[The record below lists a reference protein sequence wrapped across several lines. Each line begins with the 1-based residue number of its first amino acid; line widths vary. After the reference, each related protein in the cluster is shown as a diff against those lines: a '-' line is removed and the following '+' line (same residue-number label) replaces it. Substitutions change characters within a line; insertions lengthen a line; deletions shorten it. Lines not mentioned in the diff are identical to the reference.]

1 MRLFLAPMEG
11 VVDHHMRRILTQIG
25 GIDMCVTEFIRI
37 TSHVLP
43 TRVYHKYCPELSS
56 APNNQGNQQ
65 GKQNMGA
72 LSPVKVQLLGSNA
85 EMLAENAVKVCE
97 LGATGIDLNFGCP
110 AKTVNKSNGG
120 ACLLDHTAL
129 LYDIVSSVRKAVP
142 ANIPVS
148 AKIRLGYN
156 DRNTYLDNAKA
167 IADAGAN
174 ELCVHARSKA
184 DGYKP
189 PAYWHYIGEIKHA
202 LAIPVIAN
210 GEIWAQDD
218 FIRCKEQSLCRD
230 FMLGRGLLS
239 KPDLALQIKHYVNG
253 TPYTPMTWQEVQHHV
268 RTFFDVTCDSYPKKH
283 MGNRLKQWLFYLKRE
298 YPEAHILFEN
308 IKREKTEDTL
318 RAALAENVS

>member
-43 TRVYHKYCPELSS
+43 TRVYHKYCPELPT
-56 APNNQGNQQ
+56 APANKGNQ
-65 GKQNMGA
+65 NIGA

-85 EMLAENAVKVCE
+85 DMLAENAVKVCE
-97 LGATGIDLNFGCP
+97 LGASGIDLNFGCP

-129 LYDIVSSVRKAVP
+129 LHEIVSSVRNAVP

-189 PAYWHYIGEIKHA
+189 PAYWRYIADIKNA
-202 LAIPVIAN
+202 LTIPVIAN
-210 GEIWAQDD
+210 GEIWAQAD
-218 FIRCKEQSLCRD
+218 FVACKEQSLCND

-239 KPDLALQIKHYVNG
+239 KPDLALQIKHHVNG
-253 TPYTPMTWQEVQHHV
+253 TPYTPMPWHEVQSHV

-298 YPEAHILFEN
+298 YPEAHVLFEN
-308 IKREKTEDTL
+308 IKREKTEETL
-318 RAALAENVS
+318 RAALAVNVS